1 MIAGGENPTF
11 GRVEEGRVAH
21 EVGDGF
27 FRGDHAG
34 VALAAAEVPASELL
48 ELLEGARFG
57 VLVARPSW
65 VS

>member
-1 MIAGGENPTF
+1 
-11 GRVEEGRVAH
+11 
-21 EVGDGF
+21 VGDGF